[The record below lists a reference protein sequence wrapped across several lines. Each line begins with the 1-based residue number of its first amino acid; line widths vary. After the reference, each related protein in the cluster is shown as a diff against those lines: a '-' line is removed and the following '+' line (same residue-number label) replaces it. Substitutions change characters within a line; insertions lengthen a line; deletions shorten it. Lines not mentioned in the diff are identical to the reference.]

1 MDIYTLLS
9 SNAQH
14 AVMHNISKNGR
25 STEMFRLTFQSLSG
39 FSVCLKYR
47 VQ

>member
-1 MDIYTLLS
+1 MDIYILLS
-9 SNAQH
+9 SNTQH

-25 STEMFRLTFQSLSG
+25 SAEMFRLTFQCLSD